1 MFPAKDIDPYTGELP
16 APFNLEKFNFDP
28 QNMSGDFD
36 YTNGQPRMLKTN
48 KGFCV
53 DKQGRKV
60 NKQGWLEPSTDSPG
74 GVGPKPLV
82 EENGRPKFDKKLLTG
97 DGELPKLFN
106 LKGKKFDVRD
116 VMGQFDK
123 DPEGKIIVPARD
135 NNSTIDN
142 KNGTLPETDNLGR
155 KVNEKGYLV
164 NDNGD
169 IVDCDGK
176 VLFPKESLG
185 DNGDFPKIFPFTKF
199 NPANVTGEFD
209 RDPSGIPILNHGKEN
224 GQPCL
229 KDKDG
234 RPVNPAGYLID
245 PKTGDVVDKR
255 GNTVFPKGMLDGSDG
270 QIPAVFRNGQ
280 LKTRSGDS

>member
-1 MFPAKDIDPYTGELP
+1 
-16 APFNLEKFNFDP
+16 
-28 QNMSGDFD
+28 MSGDFD

-48 KGFCV
+48 KGFCI

-60 NKQGWLEPSTDSPG
+60 NKQGWLEPSTGSPG

-123 DPEGKIIVPARD
+123 DSEGKIIVPASD

-155 KVNEKGYLV
+155 KVNEKGFLV

-176 VLFPKESLG
+176 VLFPKESLS

-199 NPANVTGEFD
+199 NPEKVTGEFD
-209 RDPSGIPILNHGKEN
+209 RDPSGVPILNHGKE
-224 GQPCL
+224 
-229 KDKDG
+229 
-234 RPVNPAGYLID
+234 
-245 PKTGDVVDKR
+245 
-255 GNTVFPKGMLDGSDG
+255 KG
-270 QIPAVFRNGQ
+270 
-280 LKTRSGDS
+280 